1 MAWPSGSKAGTTST
15 DNASDSISGARADIN
30 QNITNV
36 NSIIDIFNIP
46 GSPTDNYYLRYDS
59 STGKFEMEAGTGA
72 GINAVVDDTS
82 PQLGGDLDV
91 NGNSIVSASN
101 GNITIDP
108 NGTGIIT
115 VEGDGTTPS
124 NFAER
129 LARLAKGDLTIDS
142 NQTNAWWGSQLIMK
156 DSTDSIF
163 SMVGRAN
170 TGAKAYNYAII
181 MDPNGTHTNTS
192 AYAGDYGFYFNMD
205 YESGGGGTDWYM
217 LHNVF
222 GADDG
227 YYINSYGSNHNSYA
241 RTPIILSGSK
251 VELVGYNGSTA
262 GGAFQVEHDHVDLNG
277 LYLKDTSGSVTV
289 NDNMTVNL
297 DSGGTTALV
306 TENESATANGNRITV
321 GTNTTAH
328 TSGVGFEVRRGT
340 GSGYDIQFK
349 VETDSS
355 STKTTAQGLQ
365 LTGATVDS
373 TTSGFTQTN
382 RLTININ
389 GTDYYIALDAV

>member
-59 STGKFEMEAGTGA
+59 STGKFEMEAGTGS
-72 GINAVVDDTS
+72 GV
-82 PQLGGDLDV
+82 
-91 NGNSIVSASN
+91 VSAY
-101 GNITIDP
+101 T
-108 NGTGIIT
+108 NGTDNRVIT
-115 VEGDGTTPS
+115 SSGTSSINGEANFTFDGS
-124 NFAER
+124 RAV
-129 LARLAKGDLTIDS
+129 LAGTHSGLTGSLKIES
-142 NQTNAWWGSQLIMK
+142 GATNAWNGAQLTM
-156 DSTDSIF
+156 TDDTDDVF
-163 SMVGRAN
+163 SMVGRVN
-170 TGAKAYNYAII
+170 TGAKAYNYAIVL
-181 MDPNGTHTNTS
+181 DPNGNHKNTS
-192 AYAGDYGFYFNMD
+192 AYTGDTGFYFNMD

-217 LHNVF
+217 LQNVY

-227 YYINSYGSNHNSYA
+227 YYINAYGSNHNSYA

-251 VELVGYNGSTA
+251 VELIGYNGSTA

-277 LYLKDTSGSVTV
+277 LPLRDTSGSVTV

-306 TENESATANGNRITV
+306 TENESATASGNRITV
-321 GTNTTAH
+321 GKSDTAH
-328 TSGVGFEVRRGT
+328 TSGDGFLVRRGT
-340 GSGYDIQFK
+340 GSGFEEQLK

-355 STKTTAQGLQ
+355 TTKVTARGLQ